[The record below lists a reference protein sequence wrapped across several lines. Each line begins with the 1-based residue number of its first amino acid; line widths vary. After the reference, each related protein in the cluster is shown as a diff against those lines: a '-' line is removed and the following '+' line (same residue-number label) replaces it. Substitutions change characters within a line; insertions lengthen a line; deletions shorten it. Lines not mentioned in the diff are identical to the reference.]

1 MEAIFKK
8 KKNKTL
14 SNRERGVNAL
24 LIITEMQLAAAEQ
37 VL

>member
-1 MEAIFKK
+1 MEAILKK
-8 KKNKTL
+8 KTKL

-24 LIITEMQLAAAEQ
+24 LIITKMQLAAADQ